1 MNAKIAVIGMGQGGM
16 VAAIKL
22 AKAGCDVTVYE
33 RKARGEVSYPW
44 RDDIRSDIFEKVGL
58 PPLPEDAYV
67 QKPNWV
73 FVSPDWQGSLA
84 VPVLKPLEEISVL
97 RRKLVDYFVDLAEKA
112 GAKCRFETTV
122 QSLWIEE
129 EKVVGVLVDGTPY
142 GYDLVVDASGL
153 CSPFRAQLPAKYGV
167 QAMPSATDVLVGHRA
182 FFEVPEG
189 AETFAEGIR
198 NTMSIRPLEWEGI
211 SWCNHGPDGECDV
224 LIGRMGELTEAKIE
238 EMMGALKAHHTIL
251 GDKQLHAETV
261 PICLRKGIARPVA
274 DGYVAL
280 GDSAFMTIPV
290 MGSGIE
296 ASMQGGQIFADY
308 IVKQGTADFSAKG
321 MWGFY
326 VEYMRVLGKG
336 FALLDAVRRCAL
348 RWPTKILNWAFNGKF
363 LTYPEVAYIMLAKG
377 YGKPALPL
385 GAFLRTL
392 LMLAF
397 KPSVS
402 FKLWAAVGHGLKAA
416 SIAAK
421 MPKEYDTEALDSWQR
436 RYDGHLTTLDRV
448 TAKYDRKRK

>member
-22 AKAGCDVTVYE
+22 AEAGCDVTVYE
-33 RKARGEVSYPW
+33 RKARGQVSYPW

-58 PPLPEDAYV
+58 PPLPQEAYV
-67 QKPNWV
+67 QKPNWI
-73 FVSPDWQGSLA
+73 FVSPDWKGSLA
-84 VPVLKPLEEISVL
+84 VPVLKPLEEISVS
-97 RRKLVDYFVDLAEKA
+97 RRALVDYFVDLAEKA
-112 GAKCRFETTV
+112 GAKCVFETAV
-122 QSLWIEE
+122 QSLWIEQ
-129 EKVVGVLVDGTPY
+129 EKVVGVVADGKPVA
-142 GYDLVVDASGL
+142 YDLVIDASGM
-153 CSPFRAQLPAKYGV
+153 CSPFRAQVPAKYGV
-167 QAMPSATDVLVGHRA
+167 QGAPANTDVLIGHRA

-189 AETFAEGIR
+189 AKTFAEGIH
-198 NTMSIRPLEWEGI
+198 NTMSIRPMGWEGI

-224 LIGRMGELTEAKIE
+224 LIGRIGELQEAQIE
-238 EMMGALKAHHTIL
+238 EMMAELKAHHAIL
-251 GDKQLHAETV
+251 GERGIYAETV

-308 IVKQGTADFSAKG
+308 MAAQKEPDYTAKG

-363 LTYPEVAYIMLAKG
+363 LTYPEVAYIMQAKG

-392 LMLAF
+392 LMLGF

-402 FKLWAAVGHGLKAA
+402 FKLWAAIGHGVKAM

-421 MPKEYDTEALDSWQR
+421 MPKTYDQEALDKWQS
-436 RYDGHLTTLDRV
+436 RYDGHLKTLDRV
-448 TAKYDRKRK
+448 TAKYDKKK